1 MKTYKRILAVILCV
15 VMTLTAAPLSGF
27 VGLELP
33 SLFDFEAEA
42 ATVSSYSQGDIIEFG
57 WYPQSK
63 VTDTSTISVLISAG
77 GEWISYGY
85 YSGTVSNSD
94 GKMTVGD
101 YMRYKD
107 VIYGSDKY
115 RGVVFDIY
123 RPNCQEFETD
133 KTCYQYLNGYMP
145 GTVYWFKYEPIK
157 WRVLDLDK
165 GIVMSE
171 TIIDAQPYNN
181 YILSG
186 TDEYGNEA
194 YWGIHQKLIMR
205 TTMPKA
211 TSENG

>member
-1 MKTYKRILAVILCV
+1 MKTYKRILSVILCV
-15 VMTLTAAPLSGF
+15 VLTLTAAPLSGF

-85 YSGTVSNSD
+85 YSGTGSNSD
-94 GKMTVGD
+94 GKMTAGD

-115 RGVVFDIY
+115 RGVVFDTY

-133 KTCYQYLNGYMP
+133 KTCYQYLNGYML
-145 GTVYWFKYEPIK
+145 GTV
-157 WRVLDLDK
+157 
-165 GIVMSE
+165 
-171 TIIDAQPYNN
+171 
-181 YILSG
+181 
-186 TDEYGNEA
+186 
-194 YWGIHQKLIMR
+194 
-205 TTMPKA
+205 
-211 TSENG
+211 